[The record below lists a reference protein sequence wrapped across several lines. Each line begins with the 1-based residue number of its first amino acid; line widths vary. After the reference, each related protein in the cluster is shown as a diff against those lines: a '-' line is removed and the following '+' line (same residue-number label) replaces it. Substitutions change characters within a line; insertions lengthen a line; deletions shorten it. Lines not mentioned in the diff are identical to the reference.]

1 MGRSVALASR
11 LVNAFVLECEFPVE
25 AIGDLAAE
33 LARARAAA
41 AVLTAAGRPT
51 HIVHSLYVPAERRCL
66 SVVEAPDIDTVHELI
81 RRSRMGV
88 VNVHPAISFTA
99 G

>member
-1 MGRSVALASR
+1 MGLVALASL

-33 LARARAAA
+33 LSRARAAA
-41 AVLTAAGRPT
+41 ALLTAAGRT
-51 HIVHSLYVPAERRCL
+51 TYLVHSLYVPSERRCV
-66 SVVEAPDIDTVHELI
+66 SVVEAPDIETVHELI

-88 VNVHPAISFTA
+88 VQVHPAITFAA